1 MRWTDG
7 GPSEADV
14 LNPIIIRLSPGASL
28 VLLDCL
34 EHGVL
39 FSESEI
45 ARGHAQSRLSGMEVV
60 FDVTA
65 SGEEWSPV
73 VWHQNEHPIG
83 WVHLD
88 GRRSEGPTRPS
99 STYGLRQPDR

>member
-1 MRWTDG
+1 MLD
-7 GPSEADV
+7 
-14 LNPIIIRLSPGASL
+14 PIIIRLSPRASL

-34 EHGVL
+34 KHGVM
-39 FSESEI
+39 FSEKEI

-65 SGEEWSPV
+65 CGEEWSPV
-73 VWHQNEHPIG
+73 VWHQQRQAIG

-99 STYGLRQPDR
+99 

>member
-1 MRWTDG
+1 MVRVRCTDG

-14 LNPIIIRLSPGASL
+14 LRPIIIKLSPGASL

-34 EHGVL
+34 EHDVM
-39 FSESEI
+39 FSENEI

-65 SGEEWSPV
+65 CGEEWSPV
-73 VWHQNEHPIG
+73 VWHQQKQPIG

-88 GRRSEGPTRPS
+88 GRRSEGPTRPA
-99 STYGLRQPDR
+99 ST